1 MMMYLWLLTVFL
13 VWKSAFPLHAEET
26 SHQQESTHDSS
37 DLPASKAMA
46 ESKDENNYKTLPPLI
61 ISIVKEDKIYGY
73 LRLELQLATKD
84 GKAIEQLKP
93 LYPILMD
100 AYTTKLYSLIGDRW
114 IPDHP
119 LPPESIL
126 KIVQDATDKITQ
138 ERLKNTNIKVYL
150 KNFFFFPANK

>member
-1 MMMYLWLLTVFL
+1 MIIHLRLLTAFL
-13 VWKSAFPLHAEET
+13 VCECVLPLHAEE
-26 SHQQESTHDSS
+26 SAHDSS
-37 DLPASKAMA
+37 EPYVSKAMA

-61 ISIVKEDKIYGY
+61 ISIIKADKIYGY

-84 GKAIEQLKP
+84 GHSIEYLKP

-126 KIVQDATDKITQ
+126 KIVQDATDEITQ
-138 ERLKNTNIKVYL
+138 QKLKNSNIKVYL
-150 KNFFFFPANK
+150 KNFFFSPANK

>member
-1 MMMYLWLLTVFL
+1 MMIFLRLLVVFL
-13 VWKSAFPLHAEET
+13 VYGWAFPVHAEE
-26 SHQQESTHDSS
+26 
-37 DLPASKAMA
+37 PYVSKSMA
-46 ESKDENNYKTLPPLI
+46 ETKDENNYKTLLPII
-61 ISIVKEDKIYGY
+61 ISIIKADKIYGY

-84 GKAIEQLKP
+84 GHSIEPLKP

-126 KIVQDATDKITQ
+126 KIVQDTTDEITQ
-138 ERLKNTNIKVYL
+138 EKLKNTNIKVYL
-150 KNFFFFPANK
+150 KNFFFSPANK